1 MSTKQKFTPEEI
13 KNLKA
18 NPYTLR
24 VTEDSISDKCM
35 SIICIVKFFDLNFI
49 ILEQLKPI
57 NIEI

>member
-1 MSTKQKFTPEEI
+1 MSTKRKFTPWKI
-13 KNLKA
+13 KYLKA

-24 VTEDSISDKCM
+24 VTEDSISDKGM
-35 SIICIVKFFDLNFI
+35 SIICVVKFFDLNFI